1 MSVHRLPTWPFLAED
16 LRHRRLH
23 RRPMCMAAM
32 PEHSSAVRRR
42 DCSPAD
48 LQSRNALPAAAVGR
62 PGTEPQGSVAVHAAT
77 AQRSS
82 SLIYR
87 TLCHRACSNRHSH
100 INSTAAMDCLM
111 AQVKTA
117 PMHHLT
123 AASSAEAILAQTQ
136 RREEQFRHRH
146 QQRQEQRQHQA
157 RAARKAPCAA
167 SAKA

>member
-1 MSVHRLPTWPFLAED
+1 MSDHRLLTWPFLVED

-32 PEHSSAVRRR
+32 LEHSSAVRRR

-48 LQSRNALPAAAVGR
+48 LQNRNALPAAAVGR
-62 PGTEPQGSVAVHAAT
+62 PGTEPQGSVAMHAAL

-82 SLIYR
+82 ITIYR
-87 TLCHRACSNRHSH
+87 TMCHRACSNSH
-100 INSTAAMDCLM
+100 STAAMDCLM
-111 AQVKTA
+111 AQVQTA

-123 AASSAEAILAQTQ
+123 PVSSAEAILAQTQ

-146 QQRQEQRQHQA
+146 QQRQHQ
-157 RAARKAPCAA
+157 ARKAPCAA